1 MKIYEIITETDNETV
16 YGRKEDGFVL
26 SPVDPNRPK
35 PVRKRAKW
43 KDEEAKR
50 IQADNAALKAQ
61 GKRKPGGREQG
72 FLSDAEMRTIPAS
85 DKELRSLYMPH
96 YYTKNLGNKEKMI
109 GWQQQKK
116 AGDSTLNKQYTY
128 QQTPGL
134 IDPETGKHIPIGK
147 GSHDIANTKM
157 VSGTKRTAFKSPYG
171 SDLDVDKEAH
181 QYDPKWK
188 DTWRKRFT
196 GKKTTTPGA
205 HQTTNID
212 VNYDYGDTGMFDKEI
227 AAVKAKRAAAAAK
240 KAAQNK
246 KVISTQ
252 SKKSTYGLQGDVQG

>member
-1 MKIYEIITETDNETV
+1 MKIIEIITETDNETV

-43 KDEEAKR
+43 KDEEAKKL
-50 IQADNAALKAQ
+50 QADNAALKAQ
-61 GKRKPGGREQG
+61 GKPGGREQG

-85 DKELRSLYMPH
+85 DKALRSLYMPTS
-96 YYTKNLGNKEKMI
+96 YTQNLGNKA
-109 GWQQQKK
+109 K
-116 AGDSTLNKQYTY
+116 AIHWKQDNKQGDSSLSKRYTY
-128 QQTPGL
+128 AQKPQL
-134 IDPETGKHIPIGK
+134 IDPETGKHVPLGK
-147 GSHDIANTKM
+147 GSHDLANTKM
-157 VSGTKRTAFKSPYG
+157 VTGQTTDSFKSPYG
-171 SDLDVDKEAH
+171 DEMTRDRETHA
-181 QYDPKWK
+181 YDPQLK
-188 DTWRKRFT
+188 DTWRKAMR
-196 GKKTTTPGA
+196 GKKSTTKTPG
-205 HQTTNID
+205 HEDIITDIT
-212 VNYDYGDTGMFDKEI
+212 YDYGPEGMFDKDI